1 MAKPIVDGPAYGTD
15 ARTARLALEEKGIDL
30 AEFDLI
36 AGAIEAT
43 EHLARHPFG
52 KAPRESGVQTKP
64 KLG

>member
-15 ARTARLALEEKGIDL
+15 ARAARLALEEKGVDL

-43 EHLARHPFG
+43 EHLAPHPFG
-52 KAPRESGVQTKP
+52 KVPRESVVQTKP
-64 KLG
+64 KRG